1 MIKMKKLLTA
11 VLITGFILLT
21 LSTAVSAD
29 EDLISNVMVKYFK
42 GSVETVGMAVA
53 PDNMSNAAQAKV
65 LAREGAI
72 VDARA
77 KMLEYIKGVHI
88 TKDVTVVN
96 AMANSK
102 INQTLEG
109 FINGTYVIQGSENWE
124 EGIYQVTMRKDIDEF
139 NRVFYEE
146 QSTEFA
152 SKPAERET
160 DYTGLVIDARNV
172 DLKPQ
177 VMFRIESESGMAV
190 YDNTKALFEPAV
202 DKGLV
207 GFAPSIERASELP
220 RVGETPL
227 IVEAIE
233 VSGEAGTVVV
243 ISNEDAAVINRELE
257 STKVFRQ
264 ANVVAVID
272 E

>member
-1 MIKMKKLLTA
+1 MKKIFLT
-11 VLITGFILLT
+11 VLISAFLLLT
-21 LSTAVSAD
+21 LPTMVGAED
-29 EDLISNVMVKYFK
+29 DLISNVMVKYFK

-53 PDNMSNAAQAKV
+53 PDNMSTAAQAKV

-72 VDARA
+72 VDDRA
-77 KMLEYIKGVHI
+77 KMLEYVKGVHI

-102 INQTLEG
+102 INQELEG
-109 FINGTYVIQGSENWE
+109 FINGTYVVKGSEKWSE
-124 EGIYQVTMRKDIDEF
+124 EGIYTVTMRKDIDEF

-146 QSTEFA
+146 KSTEFA
-152 SKPAERET
+152 NDSASKET
-160 DYTGLVIDARNV
+160 EYTGLVIDARNV
-172 DLKPQ
+172 DLSPQ
-177 VMFRIESESGMAV
+177 VMFRIEAEDGTVV

-207 GFAPSIERASELP
+207 GFAPSVERASELP
-220 RVGETPL
+220 RVGENPM
-227 IVEAIE
+227 IVEAVA
-233 VSGEAGTVVV
+233 VSGEDGTVVV
-243 ISNEDAAVINRELE
+243 VSNVDAAMMNSELE

>member
-1 MIKMKKLLTA
+1 MKKLLTA
-11 VLITGFILLT
+11 VLITAFFLLT
-21 LSTAVSAD
+21 ISSAVSAD
-29 EDLISNVMVKYFK
+29 EELISNVMVKYFK
-42 GSVETVGMAVA
+42 GSVETTGMAVA

-109 FINGTYVIQGSENWE
+109 FIDGTYVVEGSEKWE

-152 SKPAERET
+152 TEPAARET
-160 DYTGLVIDARNV
+160 NYTGLVIDARNIN
-172 DLKPQ
+172 LNPQ
-177 VMFRIESESGMAV
+177 VMFRIEAENGTVV

-227 IVEAIE
+227 IVEAVE
-233 VSGEAGTVVV
+233 VNGEDGTVVV
-243 ISNEDAAVINRELE
+243 VSNEDAVKINKELE

>member
-1 MIKMKKLLTA
+1 MKKLLTA
-11 VLITGFILLT
+11 VLITTFLVLT
-21 LSTAVSAD
+21 LATAVSAD
-29 EDLISNVMVKYFK
+29 EDLVSNVMVKYFK

-53 PDNMSNAAQAKV
+53 PDNMSNAAQSKV

-102 INQTLEG
+102 INQSLEG
-109 FINGTYVIQGSENWE
+109 FINGTYVVRGSENWE

-139 NRVFYEE
+139 NRVFYEK

-152 SKPAERET
+152 TKPAAKET
-160 DYTGLVIDARNV
+160 EYTGLVIDARNV

-177 VMFRIESESGMAV
+177 VMFRIEAENGTVV

-207 GFAPSIERASELP
+207 GFAPSVERASELP
-220 RVGETPL
+220 RVGDNPL
-227 IVEAIE
+227 IVEAIN

-243 ISNEDAAVINRELE
+243 VSNGDAAVINRELE

>member
-1 MIKMKKLLTA
+1 MKKIITALLLTA
-11 VLITGFILLT
+11 FVVLT
-21 LSTAVSAD
+21 LSAAVSAD

-109 FINGTYVIQGSENWE
+109 FIDGTHIVEGSERWQ

-146 QSTEFA
+146 QSAEFA
-152 SKPAERET
+152 NKPADKET
-160 DYTGLVIDARNV
+160 EYTGLVIDARHV
-172 DLKPQ
+172 DLNPQ
-177 VMFRIESESGMAV
+177 VMFRIEAVNGTVV

-207 GFAPSIERASELP
+207 GFAPSVERASELP
-220 RVGETPL
+220 RVGDNPL
-227 IVEAIE
+227 VVKAIN
-233 VSGEAGTVVV
+233 VSGEDGTVVV
-243 ISNEDAAVINRELE
+243 ISNQDAARINRELE
-257 STKVFRQ
+257 NTKVFRL

>member
-1 MIKMKKLLTA
+1 A
-11 VLITGFILLT
+11 AAFILLT
-21 LSTAVSAD
+21 FSTAVSAD

-53 PDNMSNAAQAKV
+53 PDNMSNDAQAQV

-102 INQTLEG
+102 VNQTLEG
-109 FINGTYVIQGSENWE
+109 FINGTYVVQGSEEWN
-124 EGIYQVTMRKDIDEF
+124 EGIYKVTMRKDIDEF

-146 QSTEFA
+146 QSAEFA
-152 SKPAERET
+152 TEEAERET

-172 DLKPQ
+172 DLNPQ
-177 VMFRIESESGMAV
+177 VMFRIEAENGTVV

-207 GFAPSIERASELP
+207 DFAPSIERATELP
-220 RVGETPL
+220 RVGDTPL
-227 IVEAIE
+227 VVEAVE
-233 VSGEAGTVVV
+233 VSGEDGTVVV
-243 ISNEDAAVINRELE
+243 VSNEDAAEITEELE

>member
-1 MIKMKKLLTA
+1 MKKSITVLLA
-11 VLITGFILLT
+11 LSFLVLTF
-21 LSTAVSAD
+21 SAAVSAD
-29 EDLISNVMVKYFK
+29 EELVSNVMVKYFK
-42 GSVETVGMAVA
+42 GSVETVGTAVA

-102 INQTLEG
+102 VKQELEG
-109 FINGTYVIQGSENWE
+109 FINGTYVVKGSEEWS
-124 EGIYQVTMRKDIDEF
+124 EGIYTVTMRKDIDEF

-152 SKPAERET
+152 TDPAVKDT
-160 DYTGLVIDARNV
+160 AYTGLVIDARNV
-172 DLKPQ
+172 DLNPQ
-177 VMFRIESESGMAV
+177 VMFRIEAESGQVV

-207 GFAPSIERASELP
+207 GFAPSIERASKLQ
-220 RVGETPL
+220 RVGDNPM
-227 IVEAIE
+227 IVEAIA
-233 VSGEAGTVVV
+233 VGGEDGTVVV
-243 ISNEDAAVINRELE
+243 VSNQDAARMNRELE

-264 ANVVAVID
+264 ANVAAVID
-272 E
+272 R

>member
-1 MIKMKKLLTA
+1 MKKLLTA
-11 VLITGFILLT
+11 LLATAFILLT

-29 EDLISNVMVKYFK
+29 EDLVSNVMVKYFK

-53 PDNMSNAAQAKV
+53 PNNVANDAQAQV
-65 LAREGAI
+65 LARAGAV

-77 KMLEYIKGVHI
+77 KMLEYIKGVNI
-88 TKDVTVVN
+88 SKDVTVVN

-102 INQTLEG
+102 INQSVEG
-109 FINGTYVIQGSENWE
+109 LVEGTYVVEGSEKWQD
-124 EGIYQVTMRKDIDEF
+124 GIYKVTMRKDIDEF

-146 QSTEFA
+146 QSSEFA
-152 SKPAERET
+152 SESAEKET
-160 DYTGLVIDARNV
+160 DYTGLVIDARNTA
-172 DLKPQ
+172 LNPQ
-177 VMFRIESESGMAV
+177 VMFRVEAENGTVV

-220 RVGETPL
+220 RVGDSPMV
-227 IVEAIE
+227 VEAVE
-233 VSGEAGTVVV
+233 VNGENGTVVV
-243 ISNEDAAVINRELE
+243 VSNQDAAAINSQLAK
-257 STKVFRQ
+257 TKVFRQ
-264 ANVVAVID
+264 AKVVAVID

>member
-1 MIKMKKLLTA
+1 MKKLLTA
-11 VLITGFILLT
+11 VLVTAFLL
-21 LSTAVSAD
+21 LSFSFAVSAD
-29 EDLISNVMVKYFK
+29 EDLVSNVMVKHFK

-53 PDNMSNAAQAKV
+53 PDNMSNDAQARV

-96 AMANSK
+96 AMSNSK
-102 INQTLEG
+102 INQSVEG
-109 FINGTYVIQGSENWE
+109 FVKGTYVVEGSEEWKN
-124 EGIYQVTMRKDIDEF
+124 GIYRVKMRKDIDEF

-146 QSTEFA
+146 QSSDFA
-152 SKPAERET
+152 SKTASEET

-172 DLKPQ
+172 DLNPQ
-177 VMFRIESESGMAV
+177 VMFRIEAENGNLV

-207 GFAPSIERASELP
+207 DYAPSIERVSNLP
-220 RVGETPL
+220 RIGETPL
-227 IVEAIE
+227 VVKAVE
-233 VSGEAGTVVV
+233 VSGEEGTVVV
-243 ISNEDAAVINRELE
+243 VSNEDAAKINNELE
-257 STKVFRQ
+257 NTEVFRQ
-264 ANVVAVID
+264 AKVAAVID

>member
-1 MIKMKKLLTA
+1 MKKLIT
-11 VLITGFILLT
+11 VLLA
-21 LSTAVSAD
+21 LSFLVLSFSAAVSAD
-29 EDLISNVMVKYFK
+29 DELVSNIMVKYFK

-53 PDNMSNAAQAKV
+53 PDNMSNAAQSKV

-102 INQTLEG
+102 IKQELEG
-109 FINGTYVIQGSENWE
+109 FINGTYVVKGSENWS
-124 EGIYQVTMRKDIDEF
+124 EGIYTVTMRKDIDEF

-146 QSTEFA
+146 QSAEFA
-152 SKPAERET
+152 TSPATKGT

-172 DLKPQ
+172 DLNPQ
-177 VMFRIESESGMAV
+177 VMFRIESENGQVV

-207 GFAPSIERASELP
+207 GFAPSVERASELP
-220 RVGETPL
+220 RVGENPM
-227 IVEAIE
+227 IVEAIS
-233 VSGEAGTVVV
+233 VGGEDGTVVV
-243 ISNEDAAVINRELE
+243 VSNQDAARMNQELE

-272 E
+272 K